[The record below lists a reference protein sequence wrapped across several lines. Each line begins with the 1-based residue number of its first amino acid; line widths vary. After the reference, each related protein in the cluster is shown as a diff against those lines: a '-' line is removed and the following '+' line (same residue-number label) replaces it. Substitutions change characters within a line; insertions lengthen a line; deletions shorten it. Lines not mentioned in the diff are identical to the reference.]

1 MKTTSLIGQCLHL
14 LSIASPNKCFRDL
27 SALNILFDE
36 RGQMYPRGFHPL
48 LQVAEADFSRPANP
62 NRRRE
67 AKDIKYIFIDFGI
80 SSRFNSLEERY
91 LVYGCMAQDPTIP
104 ELSGIVPYNPFAID
118 VYTLG
123 NVYRE
128 ELLEVHI
135 YRLSLKQV

>member
-1 MKTTSLIGQCLHL
+1 MKTTSLIGKCLHL
-14 LSIASPNKCFRDL
+14 LCTAYPNKCFRDL

-36 RGQMYPRGFHPL
+36 RGQMYPRGFHPMIQAL
-48 LQVAEADFSRPANP
+48 EANFDRPANP
-62 NRRRE
+62 KRRRG

-80 SSRFNSLEERY
+80 SSHFNSLEERH

-104 ELSGIVPYNPFAID
+104 ELSDIVPYDPFAVDI
-118 VYTLG
+118 YTLG

-135 YRLSLKQV
+135 YLLSLKQI